1 MVLYG
6 LSGRTH
12 AASAHGPFEYTRGR
26 RAHPVLATL
35 PDRPISDR
43 HGRRSFG
50 RRCYAVAFIRAERY
64 LIDPASFLERETM
77 HYADIDWMNKHLD
90 PSRHR
95 VATWFKTCGYL
106 EIPWMT
112 LLPNYQAEIRPEETG
127 DPQRL
132 YAALKRQGFTHLF
145 GRPDDFA
152 GLDDAQILVHSNP
165 ASRLGS
171 TRFFREPST
180 EATAIFAIK

>member
-1 MVLYG
+1 MGYQVARMLLPATALLSVPAADVLIRFWRRFRIVRYPIG
-6 LSGRTH
+6 LIV
-12 AASAHGPFEYTRGR
+12 ALSAG
-26 RAHPVLATL
+26 VV
-35 PDRPISDR
+35 I
-43 HGRRSFG
+43 
-50 RRCYAVAFIRAERY
+50 AVGFIRAERY
-64 LIDPASFLERETM
+64 LIDPAGFLKRETM

-152 GLDDAQILVHSNP
+152 GLDDAQILVYSNP

-180 EATAIFAIK
+180 EPTAIFVIK